1 MLSIFTP
8 HIAEELYLM
17 LGKNTSIYL
26 ENWPVANQNLLS
38 NESAKVAIQINGKTR
53 TIIELPINCEKEEAL
68 IKVKSIKTLD
78 KYLFNVNI
86 KKLVY
91 IKNKIINFVV

>member
-1 MLSIFTP
+1 MILQY
-8 HIAEELYLM
+8 HHQHLHLLLYE
-17 LGKNTSIYL
+17 NISIYL
-26 ENWPVANQNLLS
+26 ENWPIVNQNLLS

-53 TIIELPINCEKEEAL
+53 IIIELPIDCEKEDAL